1 MDVKCILHFNF
12 IPMHKYLI
20 YYYNGRIIVY
30 ICLSLCKM
38 YIVYSSDQF
47 RLNVLLKGIRWYMR
61 PKSPLCDRL
70 TRDRNILSNPTITFL
85 VQVYMFCLCFC
96 HNHNVVVFSLMAYH
110 LDCSKSDTTS
120 YRNAH
125 ILYIHTV
132 YLQYQCVKISVF
144 VLGIFVSFVLRTS
157 LMSF

>member
-1 MDVKCILHFNF
+1 MFICVLSNHTYYRTHMDVKCILHFNF
-12 IPMHKYLI
+12 IPKHKYLI

-70 TRDRNILSNPTITFL
+70 TRDRNILSNTTITFL

-110 LDCSKSDTTS
+110 LYCSKSDTTGDTC
-120 YRNAH
+120 RAG
-125 ILYIHTV
+125 TV
-132 YLQYQCVKISVF
+132 YPSLILVEFVMLNLSFSV
-144 VLGIFVSFVLRTS
+144 
-157 LMSF
+157 